1 MARKKEQ
8 NARNAIDLIE
18 NAGGKVLA
26 KIIVNE
32 CEKPNKKKTAKNNVA
47 EDEAAAL
54 VIADIWDRLQ
64 KNEISFSYAEVGYD
78 LKTDRVTLDEDL
90 MYMVLAQC
98 GYAPKYIQ
106 LFIDEFKE
114 TCDEEGPLAVV
125 DQRKCRI
132 FAEIDEIPDVVK
144 LMTELSSK

>member
-1 MARKKEQ
+1 MAKKKKQ
-8 NARNAIDLIE
+8 TDSAAQQDFISKHT
-18 NAGGKVLA
+18 GKVLA
-26 KIIVNE
+26 KV
-32 CEKPNKKKTAKNNVA
+32 VA
-47 EDEAAAL
+47 GDNMSQKQNTTRSHDTQAAL

-114 TCDEEGPLAVV
+114 TCDEEGPLVVV

-132 FAEIDEIPDVVK
+132 FAEIDEIPAVVK
-144 LMTELSSK
+144 LMTELDAK

>member
-1 MARKKEQ
+1 MAKKKKQ
-8 NARNAIDLIE
+8 TDSAAQQDFISKHT
-18 NAGGKVLA
+18 GKVLA
-26 KIIVNE
+26 KV
-32 CEKPNKKKTAKNNVA
+32 VA
-47 EDEAAAL
+47 GDNMSQKQNTTRSHDTQAAL

-98 GYAPKYIQ
+98 GYAHKYIQ

-114 TCDEEGPLAVV
+114 TCDEEGPLVVV

-132 FAEIDEIPDVVK
+132 FAEIDGIPAVVK
-144 LMTELSSK
+144 LMTELDAK

>member
-1 MARKKEQ
+1 MAKKKKQ
-8 NARNAIDLIE
+8 IDSAAQQDFISKHT
-18 NAGGKVLA
+18 GKVLA
-26 KIIVNE
+26 KV
-32 CEKPNKKKTAKNNVA
+32 VA
-47 EDEAAAL
+47 GDSMSQKQNTTRSHDTQAAL

-114 TCDEEGPLAVV
+114 TCDEEGPLVVV

-132 FAEIDEIPDVVK
+132 FAEIDEIPAVVK
-144 LMTELSSK
+144 LMTELDAK